1 MSNSVHCSSFQFK
14 FQTKLNIQAA
24 SVSENFRLAADCS
37 LTKMAKKDYYQ
48 TLGVKKDAK
57 ADEIK
62 KAYRKLARKHHPD
75 VNPND
80 KAAEEKFKE
89 IQEAYDVLSDDKK
102 RKVFDR
108 FGYYADNLDPDA
120 PAYSTGAAGGAS
132 NFDFSGFNFEPG
144 GSGGSS
150 SSSFRDIFSDLF
162 GGANKTAQE
171 PELPRAMPKKGAD
184 IEMPLALSFEESV
197 TGLTTNITVNRSEQC
212 SRCQGAGDTG
222 GVVVTCPTCK
232 GTGQVQR
239 QGGRLQFA
247 QTCPDCAGTGRRREP
262 CSQCNGKGITP
273 KTEQVKVRIP
283 AGVDTG
289 SRVRIPKKGQGGRL
303 GAEPGDLFIITN
315 VGKHKFFSRKGDNIY
330 VTVPITVP
338 EAALGAKIEV
348 PTVEGKAQLKIPAGT
363 ESGQKFRLRERG
375 FPSLRNPNLR
385 GDQFVEVQISLPRV
399 ISEETKEILREFE
412 KANAENPR
420 RAMGLE

>member
-1 MSNSVHCSSFQFK
+1 
-14 FQTKLNIQAA
+14 
-24 SVSENFRLAADCS
+24 
-37 LTKMAKKDYYQ
+37 MAKKDYYQ
-48 TLGVKKDAK
+48 ILGVKKDAK

-62 KAYRKLARKHHPD
+62 KSYRKLARKFHPD
-75 VNPND
+75 VNPNE

-89 IQEAYDVLSDDKK
+89 IQEAYDVLSDEKK

-108 FGYYADNLDPDA
+108 FGYYADNLDVNSS
-120 PAYSTGAAGGAS
+120 YGTGAAGSAGSGAGG
-132 NFDFSGFNFEPG
+132 FDFSGFNFEPG
-144 GSGGSS
+144 GSGGG

-162 GGANKTAQE
+162 SGSGSSKTARE
-171 PELPRAMPKKGAD
+171 PEPPRAAPKKGAD

-222 GVVVTCPTCK
+222 GAIVICPTCK

-239 QGGRLQFA
+239 QGGRLNFA
-247 QTCPDCAGTGRRREP
+247 QTCPDCAGLGRRREP
-262 CSQCNGKGITP
+262 CSVCHGKGVTP
-273 KTEQVKVRIP
+273 KAEQVKVRIP

-303 GAEPGDLFIITN
+303 GAEPGDLFILTN
-315 VGKHKFFSRKGDNIY
+315 VGKHKFFTRKGDNIY
-330 VTVPITVP
+330 VVVPVTVP